1 MTDILPH
8 TDKSMSQVIDTINAK
23 FPELAGQGFDAYVSY
38 VQASGIFGTFLAL
51 LFLLLGGVMS
61 WRLFDY
67 AKRKDD
73 EDIAGN
79 AFLVGAATF
88 LVFSVLTASSGCVIK
103 IFAPEGYV
111 VAQIVNG
118 VLR

>member
-8 TDKSMSQVIDTINAK
+8 TDKSMSQVIDAINAK

-67 AKRKDD
+67 AKRKDG
-73 EDIAGN
+73 EVYVA
-79 AFLVGAATF
+79 ACTVCFLA
-88 LVFSVLTASSGCVIK
+88 LIVFSIIAASSECVIK
-103 IFAPEGYV
+103 IIAPEGYV